1 MFTEKYNSMPMSENL
16 KRWQCELRS
25 DADKAKIG
33 VLSSFFKTGK
43 GEYGEGDIFIGL
55 SVPKNRAVSKKYSE
69 IPLDDIA
76 VMLSSPI
83 HEFRLAALLALV
95 ERQRKLRTDCA
106 GRKIIVDFYLAHTAF
121 INNWD
126 LVDLSA
132 PTIIGDYMADIGS
145 ADIAFSLVNS
155 KSMWEQRIAI
165 VSTLALIRRGDFAAT
180 LRIAED
186 LLSHPHD
193 LIHKSTGWMLREV
206 GKRDEAVLRVFL
218 DKHCTSM
225 PRTALRYAIE
235 RLDNEIRRYYMTLKR

>member
-1 MFTEKYNSMPMSENL
+1 MFTEKNNSMPMSENL

-155 KSMWEQRIAI
+155 KLMW
-165 VSTLALIRRGDFAAT
+165 
-180 LRIAED
+180 
-186 LLSHPHD
+186 
-193 LIHKSTGWMLREV
+193 
-206 GKRDEAVLRVFL
+206 
-218 DKHCTSM
+218 
-225 PRTALRYAIE
+225 
-235 RLDNEIRRYYMTLKR
+235 